1 MTRCEI
7 IANQS
12 VQDEIVSLMEEHIP
26 GVLYTIIP
34 TVVGRGKNSYK
45 MGNGTWPET
54 NFILVSYIED
64 ENVAMMKA
72 IIKAVK
78 ERFTGEGIKLFLVKA
93 EESDGE

>member
-12 VQDEIVSLMEEHIP
+12 VQDEIVSLMEEYIP

-34 TVVGRGKNSYK
+34 TVMGRGKNSYK

-54 NFILVSYIED
+54 NFVLISYIED
-64 ENVAMMKA
+64 GQVFAMKA

-78 ERFTGEGIKLFLVKA
+78 EKFTGEGIKLFMVKA
-93 EESDGE
+93 CDD